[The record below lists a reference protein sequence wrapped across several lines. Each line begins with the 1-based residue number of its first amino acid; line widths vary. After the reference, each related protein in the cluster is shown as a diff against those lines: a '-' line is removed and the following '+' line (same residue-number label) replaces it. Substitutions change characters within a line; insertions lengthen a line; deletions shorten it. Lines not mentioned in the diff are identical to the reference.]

1 MTSGHRLERYRPA
14 VAPNRPRVRRGSA
27 QPTAW
32 FLLDL
37 SPSVDFGS
45 VADDRHKRT
54 VLVDVVATLARVL
67 TRHGNRVGAIFY
79 GREVER
85 VIPARAG
92 RDQVLRL
99 IRDLSEHPRHA
110 RAPMTDL
117 TELLRSGRRWMRR
130 RSLVFVISD
139 FISEPG
145 WERELELMSRR
156 HEVLAIRLADPRE
169 STLPDVGPLLVEDA
183 ETGEQLVVDTSDRAF
198 RRPIRRCRSGT
209 RGRHRQGVRARR
221 RRCHPALDRRG
232 PRARH
237 RAHGGPSAPP
247 GEAAGVTFIW
257 PAALLLL
264 ILIPI
269 GIAIDRAIARRRQQ
283 RLAARAWAP
292 CQIRRTRRPGAPGGE
307 VAHGEVARGPTGER
321 RGSLRRRLPGA

>member
-1 MTSGHRLERYRPA
+1 MRHIDWNVTARLATPY
-14 VAPNRPRVRRGSA
+14 VREYDEDREL
-27 QPTAW
+27 TAW

-110 RAPMTDL
+110 SAPMTDL
-117 TELLRSGRRWMRR
+117 AALLRSGRRWMRR

-139 FISEPG
+139 FISQPA

-156 HEVLAIRLADPRE
+156 HEVLAIRLVDPRE

-198 RRPIRRCRSGT
+198 R
-209 RGRHRQGVRARR
+209 GRFAAAAVARDVKIARAFASAGVDAIPLSTDEDLVRAIVRMAALRR
-221 RRCHPALDRRG
+221 RR
-232 PRARH
+232 
-237 RAHGGPSAPP
+237 
-247 GEAAGVTFIW
+247 
-257 PAALLLL
+257 
-264 ILIPI
+264 
-269 GIAIDRAIARRRQQ
+269 
-283 RLAARAWAP
+283 RLQA
-292 CQIRRTRRPGAPGGE
+292 
-307 VAHGEVARGPTGER
+307 
-321 RGSLRRRLPGA
+321 